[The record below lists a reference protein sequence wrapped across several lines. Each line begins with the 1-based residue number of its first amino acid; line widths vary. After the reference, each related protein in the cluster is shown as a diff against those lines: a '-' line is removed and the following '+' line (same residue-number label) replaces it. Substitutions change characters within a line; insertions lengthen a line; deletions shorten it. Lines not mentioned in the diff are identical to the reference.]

1 MDKHGIRRRL
11 VSALAMAS
19 ALVLLTTSA
28 LAAPS
33 LVRVSGPSPFVGCS
47 TPKVGGVNYLNAE
60 VEPYVAV
67 NPADPSNLIGVW
79 QQDRWSNGGARG
91 LMAGYSTDGGRS
103 WGRTTLPFNRC
114 APGGLAYDRAS
125 DPWVSIGPDGTAYAV
140 GLSFDPTT
148 VPPLGSGPDAIS
160 VATSTDG
167 GKTWGNLQRIA
178 TGTGDHGHRLLDKE
192 SVTADPTRPG
202 TAYAVWDRLFVANS
216 TPTSPFRGPAF
227 FSKTTD
233 GGRTW
238 SAPRAIAATGPNQ
251 QTIGNQIVVD
261 ARTHTIYDFYAFFF
275 CTCPTI
281 PKAAYVKSTDG
292 GATWSRQHVVGQI
305 RDSAVVDPNT
315 GQYIRTEDFTPTVT
329 IDQRTG
335 QLYVAWQDGRFS
347 GGTYPEVGLTTS
359 TDGGKTWSRFRR
371 VSTPT
376 GRPAFTPT
384 VAVDAAGTVG
394 LTYYDFR
401 RLQPGNTATLPTD
414 YWFKTS
420 PTHGRTFSPDLH
432 VAGPFNMLAAPDAG
446 GPFVGDYEGLTGV
459 GTTFQAFFVQA
470 NCRTTCA
477 RNPTDVYTASLPGRV
492 TPGAAAQPV
501 AAAAETTARTR
512 RMVGAAATAR

>member
-91 LMAGYSTDGGRS
+91 LMAGYSFDGGKS
-103 WGRTTLPFNRC
+103 WNRATLPFNRC

-125 DPWVSIGPDGTAYAV
+125 DPWVSIGPDWTAYAV

-167 GKTWGNLQRIA
+167 GKTWGNLQQIA
-178 TGTGDHGHRLLDKE
+178 TGTGEHGHRLLDKE

-227 FSKTTD
+227 FSKTTN

-238 SAPRAIAATGPNQ
+238 SAPRP
-251 QTIGNQIVVD
+251 
-261 ARTHTIYDFYAFFF
+261 R
-275 CTCPTI
+275 
-281 PKAAYVKSTDG
+281 G
-292 GATWSRQHVVGQI
+292 GRLPS
-305 RDSAVVDPNT
+305 
-315 GQYIRTEDFTPTVT
+315 
-329 IDQRTG
+329 
-335 QLYVAWQDGRFS
+335 GRGS
-347 GGTYPEVGLTTS
+347 G
-359 TDGGKTWSRFRR
+359 RR
-371 VSTPT
+371 
-376 GRPAFTPT
+376 GR
-384 VAVDAAGTVG
+384 
-394 LTYYDFR
+394 
-401 RLQPGNTATLPTD
+401 
-414 YWFKTS
+414 
-420 PTHGRTFSPDLH
+420 
-432 VAGPFNMLAAPDAG
+432 AG
-446 GPFVGDYEGLTGV
+446 GP
-459 GTTFQAFFVQA
+459 
-470 NCRTTCA
+470 
-477 RNPTDVYTASLPGRV
+477 PGR
-492 TPGAAAQPV
+492 P
-501 AAAAETTARTR
+501 
-512 RMVGAAATAR
+512 

>member
-1 MDKHGIRRRL
+1 MDRHRIRSRL
-11 VSALAMAS
+11 VSALALAS
-19 ALVLLTTSA
+19 ALVLLATPA
-28 LAAPS
+28 FAAPS
-33 LVRVSGPSPFVGCS
+33 LVRVSGPSPFAGCS
-47 TPKVGGVNYLNAE
+47 TPKAGGVNYLNAE
-60 VEPYVAV
+60 VEPYVAA
-67 NPADPSNLIGVW
+67 NPANPSNLIGVW

-91 LMAGYSTDGGRS
+91 LMAGYSFDGGKS
-103 WGRTTLPFNRC
+103 WGRTALPFNRC
-114 APGGLAYDRAS
+114 VPGGLPYDRAS

-140 GLSFDPTT
+140 GLSFDETT
-148 VPPLGSGPDAIS
+148 APPLGSGPNAVS
-160 VATSTDG
+160 AATSTDG
-167 GKTWGNLQRIA
+167 GKTWGNVQPIA
-178 TGTGDHGHRLLDKE
+178 TDSGGHRLLDKE

-202 TAYAVWDRLFVANS
+202 TAYAVWDRLFVKNS

-238 SAPRAIAATGPNQ
+238 SAPRAIAVTGLNE

-261 ARTHTIYDFYAFFF
+261 ARTHTIYDFYAYFF
-275 CTCPTI
+275 CTCPTT

-292 GATWSRQHVVGQI
+292 GATWSNQHVVGQI

-315 GQYIRTEDFTPTVT
+315 GQYIRTEDFTPNVA

-335 QLYVAWQDGRFS
+335 QLYVTWQDGRFS
-347 GGTYPEVGLTTS
+347 GGKYPEVGLTTS
-359 TDGGKTWSRFRR
+359 TDGGRTWSRFRR

-384 VAVDAAGTVG
+384 VAVDTAGTVG

-401 RLQPGNTATLPTD
+401 RLQPGNKATLPTD

-420 PTHGRTFSPDLH
+420 PTQGRTFSPDLH

-446 GPFVGDYEGLTGV
+446 GPFVGDYEGLTAV
-459 GTTFQAFFVQA
+459 GTAFQAFFVQT
-470 NCRTTCA
+470 NCRTTCPHNA
-477 RNPTDVYTASLPGRV
+477 TDVYTARLPGRV
-492 TPGAAAQPV
+492 ASGAAAQPL
-501 AAAAETTARTR
+501 AAAAATGAPSR
-512 RMVGAAATAR
+512 RMVGAAVAAR